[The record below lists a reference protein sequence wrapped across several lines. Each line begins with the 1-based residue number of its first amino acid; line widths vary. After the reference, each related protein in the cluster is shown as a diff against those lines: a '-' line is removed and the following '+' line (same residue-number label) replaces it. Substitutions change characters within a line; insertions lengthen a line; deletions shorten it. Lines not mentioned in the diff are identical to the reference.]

1 MLRDYLKIEVAT
13 NDDTIRE
20 HSPVA
25 ASPSSSLT
33 SSRTSPAALDTSRA
47 SPMFVRPPTDAPDSV
62 SALMRRTSPLRYVGY
77 AADIRTM
84 PPFRVR
90 WGCHIPYPDTDAE
103 DSALLGADAG
113 PPRTP
118 VSPSAAWYRVDIRS
132 RHHYAQRSSTRL
144 YEDTALGS
152 RLASVGRVATDCI
165 PPERALPIEASA
177 DCHSQHT
184 PPNSSQR
191 D

>member
-1 MLRDYLKIEVAT
+1 MDPLRDYLKTEVAT

-47 SPMFVRPPTDAPDSV
+47 SPMFVRPPTDALDSV
-62 SALMRRTSPLRYVGY
+62 SALMRRASPLRYVGY

-103 DSALLGADAG
+103 DSALLGADAR
-113 PPRTP
+113 PPLTP
-118 VSPSAAWYRVDIRS
+118 VSPSAAWYRGHSLPPPLCPEVLHSPLRGYCAWFQASLGRS
-132 RHHYAQRSSTRL
+132 DCDRL
-144 YEDTALGS
+144 H
-152 RLASVGRVATDCI
+152 
-165 PPERALPIEASA
+165 PPQTGFA
-177 DCHSQHT
+177 H
-184 PPNSSQR
+184 
-191 D
+191 